1 MTQSEIPLPEQFM
14 RSDHDCIYC
23 KEKIDT
29 KSCKGCNTVYY
40 FLIGCQKRHWSK
52 HKLLCQL
59 IHCLERKLNQN
70 TKNVPSVE
78 TLRGNVYELSP
89 KGKSK
94 IARLVGEQCL
104 VSVSMDG
111 RKYEVLWDTGAQVSL
126 MGKQWVGEYFPEKR
140 LRPISELFDKGLSV
154 KSASGDTV
162 DSRYLDP
169 SYLDPITYVEL
180 ISKSRY
186 FPYVFIVFQLRICRT
201 TFMLTLRLSRPSFL
215 VPEYIFHSFY
225 YRVSRTWTM
234 TKEKK
239 CKMRRRRS
247 LS

>member
-1 MTQSEIPLPEQFM
+1 M
-14 RSDHDCIYC
+14 
-23 KEKIDT
+23 
-29 KSCKGCNTVYY
+29 
-40 FLIGCQKRHWSK
+40 
-52 HKLLCQL
+52 
-59 IHCLERKLNQN
+59 
-70 TKNVPSVE
+70 
-78 TLRGNVYELSP
+78 
-89 KGKSK
+89 
-94 IARLVGEQCL
+94 GEQCL

-186 FPYVFIVFQLRICRT
+186 FPYVSIVFQLRVCRT
-201 TFMLTLRLSRPSFL
+201 TFMSTLRLSRPSFS

-225 YRVSRTWTM
+225 YRVSRTRTM